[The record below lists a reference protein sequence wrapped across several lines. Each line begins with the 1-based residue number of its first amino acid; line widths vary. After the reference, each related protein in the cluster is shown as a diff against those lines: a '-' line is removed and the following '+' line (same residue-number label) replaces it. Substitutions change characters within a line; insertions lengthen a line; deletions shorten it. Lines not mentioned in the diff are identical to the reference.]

1 MDVEKLRNH
10 PPRARW
16 GPTDSPLSSG
26 VQQGHEP
33 MRRRL
38 DWICAWGTGVWMGK
52 NTNKDEEGRSFI
64 GPVEVGMGRRG
75 TCLCLGM
82 GVEDD
87 WTPNNVIHCN

>member
-1 MDVEKLRNH
+1 
-10 PPRARW
+10 
-16 GPTDSPLSSG
+16 
-26 VQQGHEP
+26 
-33 MRRRL
+33 
-38 DWICAWGTGVWMGK
+38 MGK